1 MFFPTVPPAPPAM
14 ASVAA
19 PMVAQA
25 PSLAPRPLGSLSQE
39 LQPLVRELRRH
50 GFSVQLAPP
59 PRLETYGL
67 FDARQRRLW
76 VAPVAFELGI
86 ARQTL
91 LHEAV
96 HAAQSCPRGVLVPIG
111 WTVTLPPVVNQEIGG
126 ILTTRYGHGNLAV
139 EREAFALQG
148 QPDAVAKIIAA
159 LKARCG
165 SQRRTATWKSRP

>member
-1 MFFPTVPPAPPAM
+1 MPLPILPPATPAM

-19 PMVAQA
+19 PVVVAPAA
-25 PSLAPRPLGSLSQE
+25 PPAPRPLGSLSEE

-50 GFSVQLAPP
+50 GFTVLLAPP

-67 FDARQRRLW
+67 FDAGQRRLW

-86 ARQTL
+86 GRQTL

-96 HAAQSCPRGVLVPIG
+96 HAAQSCPRGVLVPMG
-111 WTVTLPPVVNQEIGG
+111 WRVTLPPVVSQEIGG

-148 QPDAVAKIIAA
+148 QPDAVPKIIAA
-159 LKARCG
+159 LRARCRTQPVAPG
-165 SQRRTATWKSRP
+165 QRTP